1 MIKRILVPLDASLYC
16 EKSIEQAI
24 TVAKIHD
31 AEITGLVILDIKGI
45 NKSVGPVPA
54 GAAYY
59 AKKLEKNKVK
69 VADNLIKSLLNK
81 FEEKCKDAK
90 AKYLIHER
98 QGLPSKKILEESMF
112 YDLLVIGKKT
122 YYEFDADKDK
132 GGASFEEILDH
143 SITPILTVPANF
155 HAPNLEKSNV
165 KVLISYDGSLP
176 CSRSVQRFAQL
187 AGLVGKNIEIHVVM
201 SHDNEKLAG
210 HYLMDIKKYLKAH
223 NFNNVH
229 TVYTPENVKKFIGNN
244 YLDWADMYVLGAHSQ
259 KGLTEYLTGSYTKYL
274 INNTNAPIFIGQ

>member
-16 EKSIEQAI
+16 EKSIEQATSI
-24 TVAKIHD
+24 AKIHD
-31 AEITGLVILDIKGI
+31 AELTGLVILDIKGI
-45 NKSVGPVPA
+45 NRSVGPIPA

-59 AKKLEKNKVK
+59 AKKLEKNKIK
-69 VADNLIKSLLNK
+69 VADNLIKNLLIK
-81 FEEKCKDAK
+81 FENKCKEAGVRYD
-90 AKYLIHER
+90 IHER

-122 YYEFDADKDK
+122 YYEFDSDKEK
-132 GGASFEEILDH
+132 GGASFVDILDH

-155 HAPNLEKSNV
+155 HAPHLDKANV
-165 KVLISYDGSLP
+165 KVLVSYDGSLP
-176 CSRSVQRFAQL
+176 CSRSLQRFAQL
-187 AGLVGKNIEIHVVM
+187 AGVVGKNIDIHIVM
-201 SHDNEKLAG
+201 SHDYEKLAG

-223 NFNNVH
+223 NFDNIH
-229 TVYTPENVKKFIGNN
+229 TVYTPENIKKYIGNN

-259 KGLTEYLTGSYTKYL
+259 KGISEYLTGSYTKYL